1 MEARRAE
8 TWQRQGLV
16 HDSRYPQ
23 GHALTE
29 SPGSL
34 ASRKHDQGLH
44 VVPHFLMHRKEKTG
58 PETGLVTRYSRASN
72 RYRRRDMRVRI
83 VAHYLEIFELVV
95 VDGGRL
101 T

>member
-29 SPGSL
+29 SLGSS
-34 ASRKHDQGLH
+34 ARRKHDA
-44 VVPHFLMHRKEKTG
+44 VPHFLIHRKEKTG
-58 PETGLVTRYSRASN
+58 PKTGLVTQCSRGSN
-72 RYRRRDMRVRI
+72 RYRCSDMRVRI